1 VAVGFEPTG
10 TVSSHSV
17 FDALGYAWGQC
28 TAFVAES
35 VSWLNGAQGLGN
47 AKDWLSNA
55 ANQGYTIVSK
65 PVVGAVA
72 VFGGATPGSGGEG
85 HVGVVTSVSGSNFGL
100 EEANVVGLDSV
111 DTGQY
116 TVSNPN
122 LLGFILPKGD
132 TSGASP
138 GISAT
143 LTSAGYGALGTPE
156 NNGQGYAGPANSG
169 IDLNPLDWIGD
180 IAGLIGGIV
189 LRMVIAVLAVIFII
203 EGLKLIGSSSGHEIN
218 ITDVLPS
225 GKATGGA
232 TEGIAAD
239 AGDAAAVAA

>member
-1 VAVGFEPTG
+1 MAVGFEPTG
-10 TVSSHSV
+10 TTSSHSV

-72 VFGGATPGSGGEG
+72 VFGGNTPGSGGEG
-85 HVGVVTSVSGSNFGL
+85 HVGVVTSISGSNFGL
-100 EEANVVGLDSV
+100 EEANVAGLDTV

-138 GISAT
+138 GLSAT
-143 LTSAGYGALGTPE
+143 LLSTGYGALPATGQTPGSAV
-156 NNGQGYAGPANSG
+156 NPSGG

-180 IAGLIGGIV
+180 ITGLLGGIV
-189 LRMVIAVLAVIFII
+189 LRMLIAVLAVIFII
-203 EGLKLIGSSSGHEIN
+203 EGLKLIGSSSGHDLN
-218 ITDVLPS
+218 ITLPS
-225 GKATGGA
+225 GAATGGA

-239 AGDAAAVAA
+239 AGDAAIAA

>member
-10 TVSSHSV
+10 TTSSHSV

-47 AKDWLSNA
+47 AKDWLANA
-55 ANQGYTIVSK
+55 ADQGYTIVAK

-72 VFGGATPGSGGEG
+72 VFGGNTPGSGGEG
-85 HVGVVTSVSGSNFGL
+85 HVGVVTSISGSNFGL
-100 EEANVVGLDSV
+100 EEANVSGLDTVSS
-111 DTGQY
+111 GQY

-138 GISAT
+138 GLSAQLLST
-143 LTSAGYGALGTPE
+143 GYGALPSIGTAPGSGV
-156 NNGQGYAGPANSG
+156 NSAGG
-169 IDLNPLDWIGD
+169 IDLNPADWIG
-180 IAGLIGGIV
+180 ALGGLIGGVV
-189 LRMVIAVLAVIFII
+189 LRMAIAILAVIFII
-203 EGLKLIGSSSGHEIN
+203 EGLKLIGNSTGHDLN
-218 ITDVLPS
+218 ITMPS
-225 GKATGGA
+225 VPGGKATGGA
-232 TEGIAAD
+232 TEGIAED
-239 AGDAAAVAA
+239 AVEAAA